1 MIKMNLKT
9 ASLVLTCAFVAP
21 ASASIASAPGC
32 VVDTDANTATISV
45 TVDSASTLSSSAVIK
60 IDGVS
65 LSGAHT
71 FSNSN
76 RTISAVSGQNCD
88 NKSTGQVTVVDGSVT
103 HQ

>member
-1 MIKMNLKT
+1 
-9 ASLVLTCAFVAP
+9 
-21 ASASIASAPGC
+21 
-32 VVDTDANTATISV
+32 
-45 TVDSASTLSSSAVIK
+45 VIK

-71 FSNSN
+71 LSNSN

>member
-32 VVDTDANTATISV
+32 VVD
-45 TVDSASTLSSSAVIK
+45 SASTLSSSAVIK

-71 FSNSN
+71 LSNSN